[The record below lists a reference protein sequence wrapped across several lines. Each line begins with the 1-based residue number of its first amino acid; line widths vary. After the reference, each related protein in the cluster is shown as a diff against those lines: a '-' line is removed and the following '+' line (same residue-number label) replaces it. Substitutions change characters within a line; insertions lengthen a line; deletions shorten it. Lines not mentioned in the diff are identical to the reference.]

1 MPSTDKDRRLYS
13 FNWKDGGYN
22 QVHATSMEDALNE
35 VDLKFSIDGKVNPR
49 WNRDN
54 VCDLTLVEDE
64 TKFWNNYPRFD

>member
-1 MPSTDKDRRLYS
+1 
-13 FNWKDGGYN
+13 
-22 QVHATSMEDALNE
+22 MEDALNE